1 MTKAK
6 IVPVVED
13 IEASMPPLPTTPSGI
28 INPWQLTRP
37 KVAIE
42 GFTGHRGEG
51 FGRGDDWEVWGI
63 NELHRH
69 HPIELFTRWFEIHDR
84 GDFEPQGEG
93 KPGDPEH
100 LKQLAGFKI
109 PIYMHKHWD
118 DIPASVAFP
127 RQEII
132 DWHNERGNWG
142 EYQTSSISWEVAF
155 ALMLGAE
162 EIGIFGVD
170 MANNTEW
177 CIGPDSRVLTDDLRW
192 VPAGELKVGD
202 GIIAFDE
209 NSGWQ
214 ENSRESARR
223 WRHATVESAEVIT
236 RPSYRVKLED
246 GTEFISSQ
254 EHRWLTRGEHLNRWK
269 RTDELVTSHHREGR
283 PTRIVKLLDTW
294 EEDLSWEAGY
304 LAGAF
309 DGEGHLCQRPL
320 NHCNSHTLGLGFAQ
334 RQNEMSALTEDILE
348 NFGFRFSGKLDDRSP
363 TKKKRPVNKYQI
375 KGGRPEIMRFLGSIR
390 PRRLLAKFDP
400 SKLGVLQRKNAVA
413 VESAEF
419 IGDQKVIA
427 LKTSTGTFV
436 AEGFA
441 SHNSEQRNCLEYWIG
456 VAGQMTGKRVV
467 LPETCDLMTAFG
479 QYGFKDEGNKLR
491 SMMEARLAWL
501 HQMDNHH
508 RTLLRKL
515 ENDKMIADANYAKQH
530 EQGVAHCAEWMGAIN
545 DCGYMLRSWMGTK
558 HELTGNPTP
567 DRTKDPQT
575 GITKE

>member
-69 HPIELFTRWFEIHDR
+69 HPLELFTRWFEIHDR

-100 LKQLAGFKI
+100 LKQLAEFKI
-109 PIYMHKHWD
+109 PVYMHKHWD
-118 DIPASVAFP
+118 DIPSSVAFP

-177 CIGPDSRVLTDDLRW
+177 
-192 VPAGELKVGD
+192 A
-202 GIIAFDE
+202 
-209 NSGWQ
+209 
-214 ENSRESARR
+214 
-223 WRHATVESAEVIT
+223 
-236 RPSYRVKLED
+236 
-246 GTEFISSQ
+246 
-254 EHRWLTRGEHLNRWK
+254 
-269 RTDELVTSHHREGR
+269 
-283 PTRIVKLLDTW
+283 
-294 EEDLSWEAGY
+294 
-304 LAGAF
+304 
-309 DGEGHLCQRPL
+309 
-320 NHCNSHTLGLGFAQ
+320 
-334 RQNEMSALTEDILE
+334 
-348 NFGFRFSGKLDDRSP
+348 
-363 TKKKRPVNKYQI
+363 
-375 KGGRPEIMRFLGSIR
+375 
-390 PRRLLAKFDP
+390 
-400 SKLGVLQRKNAVA
+400 
-413 VESAEF
+413 
-419 IGDQKVIA
+419 
-427 LKTSTGTFV
+427 
-436 AEGFA
+436 
-441 SHNSEQRNCLEYWIG
+441 EQRNCLEYWIG

-501 HQMDNHH
+501 HQMDNQH
-508 RTLLRKL
+508 RTILRKL

-530 EQGVAHCAEWMGAIN
+530 EQAVAHCAEWMGAIN